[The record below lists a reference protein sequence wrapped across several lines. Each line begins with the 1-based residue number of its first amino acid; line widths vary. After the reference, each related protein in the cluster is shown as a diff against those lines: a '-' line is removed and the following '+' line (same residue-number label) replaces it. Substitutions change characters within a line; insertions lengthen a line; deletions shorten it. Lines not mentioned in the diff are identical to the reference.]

1 MRKYEIIKTDFIEEC
16 KRPKHYT
23 GHTEDFNIMEFIGIV
38 TTVSAGIMFIA
49 VLVIQIL
56 KIRGII

>member
-16 KRPKHYT
+16 KAKHYT

-38 TTVSAGIMFIA
+38 TTVAAGIMFIA